1 MQPLEEPEFCLLTIH
16 AHPDDEASKGA
27 STVSACS
34 AAGVHCV
41 LVCCTGGEAGDVL
54 NPAMDRREVHENL
67 PEVRAEELRRSAEI
81 IGYHEVVMLGYHDS
95 GMSESGSDAADDVA
109 DAHPEA
115 FASAAPDEA
124 VGRLVRI
131 IRRVHPHVI
140 VTYPDERR
148 GYKHPDHLQVHDI
161 SVPAFA
167 AAGDPHRY
175 PDVGEPW
182 QPLKLYF
189 TTWSRA
195 RIEALHAKFGELG
208 LESPYD
214 EWWFERPSHD
224 HLITTKVHIRD
235 HWQARCDALRA
246 HATQIDPASR
256 FWFGLPD
263 DVAGD
268 AYPWDDYVL
277 AETLVGGPAEGGL
290 ESDLFDRIRG
300 MGDAEIDALT
310 RRNAV
315 EELA

>member
-27 STVSACS
+27 STVSVCS

-54 NPAMDRREVHENL
+54 NPAMDRPEVHADL
-67 PEVRAEELRRSAEI
+67 PAVRAGELRRSAEI
-81 IGYHEVVMLGYHDS
+81 IGYDEVVMLGYHDS
-95 GMSESGSDAADDVA
+95 GMSESGSDAADGA
-109 DAHPEA
+109 AEAHPEA
-115 FASAAPDEA
+115 FAGADPDEA
-124 VGRLVRI
+124 IGRLVGV
-131 IRRVHPHVI
+131 IRSVRPHVI

-148 GYKHPDHLQVHDI
+148 GYNHPDHLQVHDI

-167 AAGDPHRY
+167 AAGDPQRY
-175 PDVGEPW
+175 PDEGEPW

-195 RIEALHAKFGELG
+195 RMEALHAKFGELG
-208 LESPYD
+208 LESPYG

-224 HLITTKVHIRD
+224 HLITTKVPIRD

-246 HATQIDPASR
+246 HATQIDPASP

-277 AETLVGGPAEGGL
+277 GKTLVGDPAEGGL

-300 MGDAEIDALT
+300 MGGAEIDALT